1 MMLCVVGVKA
11 QPIVNADFSS
21 LDGWTPV
28 ASEGFHNEG
37 NGLIGTFKVHSLFAA
52 ATVDNKHLATDYC
65 IGMEARW
72 QGNYSSFTQE
82 TAALPAGD
90 YTLQFDVENVNTA
103 TKKASY
109 ENRFTVTVGE
119 TVTTDTY
126 TEWMDGGSSW
136 TTHSIKFSVAETA
149 KATISLGYG
158 TGSNNF
164 AQEVTPVLYISNL
177 KLMNATE
184 ADEAAVAAN
193 TELVAGATVDNPIY
207 APFIVNGTFDSNID
221 GWSRTGAF
229 QNNKLANNQQG
240 DFTGNFYENWNGVA
254 LANKMYQVVENI
266 PNGVYKLY
274 IAAFVNTLAENNT
287 CQNVFAN
294 NDKKYLTTGEP
305 TMYEI
310 YTRVQN
316 NQLEVGL
323 EQTEAV
329 ANWMGI
335 DNVTLYY
342 YGENCTT
349 AEAANADQGKEP
361 LFTYQKY
368 VVQNVA
374 SKMCWGAGNDWGTRA
389 SLVKHPEY
397 LKLVPQKDGTY
408 FIESQVNNGNNTY
421 YFNGDYMDGG
431 SPIKLIVK
439 RLPEPLGT
447 RGDGTTVYGY
457 TISNGRSYYGYD
469 GSSTIL
475 GKNLEADSENA
486 VWVILSLA
494 DAKAVLSDATEDE
507 PMDATILI
515 EDHDFG
521 RNNRYADRWT
531 MEADN
536 QNMSGG
542 NNINNCAESF
552 HSPFTLSQKLAD
564 APKGV
569 YALTA
574 QGFYRQDKDANETE
588 VTEDVPVFYAN
599 GETMAFPVMTGTE
612 NNMSAASVSFTNGL
626 YTIDPIFVEVTEN
639 GELTIGAKG
648 TASFQWVIFDNFV
661 LTYYGPDA
669 SLLRIKNAALVK
681 DMEEWVEKVNA
692 ISANVPVQA
701 VKDLI
706 EAAVAKA
713 NSAATIDDLNEA
725 IDLLKAAYEK
735 AEASIAAAPALAGM
749 ENVMNSTNVY
759 TAEAYATYKGIY
771 DTWKAKYEAGELT
784 KADVIENPETT
795 LGWHAENQVD
805 DLLMSAWDA
814 EPMAWDDYYINTWST
829 EGEGDGTNFKVP
841 FFEYFVPSG
850 ETLAQKTLTATLNN
864 MEDGVYTVTAWV
876 RIRVKDGVEAP
887 AKGITLLVNDGEAVD
902 VTAGEKVG
910 NTRFYLKEFTA
921 TGIVKKT
928 GVLKIQFNVAEDNNI
943 SWLSFKNVKYTSVP
957 LPEPVPVVVP
967 EDLVAED
974 YALVAKDAEDKD
986 VTGSVMIGFKDNDVY
1001 FQGFSTLLPQTWVKG
1016 TLSEDG
1022 KTVTVDPDQFM
1033 GKENDTKEL
1042 YFNYEGEAV
1051 AFAYNA
1057 ETGVLS
1063 TEQVIKINNDE
1074 EQFGYY
1080 ANTVLTNKAIA
1091 AEMAAKAAA
1100 EAKVVELKA
1109 AVEPLAISE
1118 EAKAYEAENVKTA
1131 VATAE
1136 QAIADANTAIS
1147 AVEALIAEGKLA
1159 TDNAEALATAIA
1171 AAEEAIETA
1180 KTAIAT
1186 AETTYV
1192 EQKAADEEA
1201 AAKTAAE
1208 TKLAALK
1215 TAAEALVISAEAKA
1229 YEAENVQTAVAT
1241 AEQAIADANTA
1252 IAAVEALIAEGKLAT
1267 ENKEALATA
1276 IADAESKIA
1285 DAQTAIA
1292 TAEQTYLDQLLIDDA
1307 EAAEAAAKTA
1317 AETKLAEL
1325 KTTAE
1330 ALAISEEAKAYEAE
1344 NVQTAVATAEQAIA
1358 DANTAIAAVE
1368 TVIAEGKLATDN
1380 KEALATAI
1388 ATAEQAIADAQT
1400 AIQLAEEAYVM
1411 QKAADEAAAAEAAA
1425 KEAADAKVVDLKTA
1439 AEALA
1444 ISEEAK
1450 AYEAENV
1457 QAKVATAEQ
1466 AIADANTAIA
1476 TVEAVIAEGKLA
1488 TDNKE
1493 ALATAIAT
1501 AEQAI
1506 AAAQTAIA
1514 TAEQTYVF
1522 QKAAD
1527 EAAAA
1532 LAAAKEALQDAIIA
1546 AKAVDTE
1553 GMTDESVQALVDA
1566 IAAAE
1571 AALADENATVESLNA
1586 AKADLEAAVA
1596 GLEEKTLVPVTPPA
1610 DMALE
1615 DYTFSAI
1622 YRSSSGSA
1630 AEERV
1635 VKVGFDGDDVY
1646 VSGLSYYLENDS
1658 WVKGK
1663 LNADKTA
1670 VTFASP
1676 QMYGTFMEQYDL
1688 YFIINN
1694 YVSDED
1700 DTYPTTYEV
1709 GFDAETGNFTFPS
1722 SCYLLEGSEPVNAF
1736 ECYGYYYDI
1745 SLTKGL
1751 PENPEPVVVPEDLVA
1766 EEYTMTALDAEG
1778 QPVNRPLMV
1787 GFKDGD
1793 VYFQGFGYYLPEAW
1807 VKGTLSADG
1816 TTVTLEPKQYL
1827 GTYYDMYDMF
1837 LNYNGSPMVFAYDA
1851 EAGNFSTED
1860 VMRIDNAQYFFE
1872 EYKNVVITKVVEVA
1886 AMPANPS
1893 IMQIVNGEYGSY
1905 VLFDVPTV
1913 DVEGNGLLAS
1923 KLSYQFFVEDSVGVN
1938 NWEVKELVFTTDLYT
1953 RLTEDM
1959 TVIPYGFTENYDFYS
1974 DAVYLNM
1981 PIDSWY
1987 RIGIKSIYT
1996 GGGETH
2002 ETEIQWLT
2010 LKEKE
2015 IIDGIN
2021 DIFADKNAIIYNM
2034 SGQKLDKARKGLHI
2048 INGRKVV
2055 VKNKR

>member
-126 TEWMDGGSSW
+126 TEWMVGGSSW

-164 AQEVTPVLYISNL
+164 AQEDTPVLYISNL

-207 APFIVNGTFDSNID
+207 APFIVNGTFDSNIN
-221 GWSRTGAF
+221 GWSRTGTF
-229 QNNKLANNQQG
+229 SNNKLANNQQG

-274 IAAFVNTLAENNT
+274 IAAFVNTLADPNT
-287 CQNVFAN
+287 SQYVFAN

-305 TMYEI
+305 TLYEI
-310 YTRVQN
+310 YTQVQN

-408 FIESQVNNGNNTY
+408 FIESQVNNGNNSY

-515 EDHDFG
+515 EDYDFG

-542 NNINNCAESF
+542 NNTNNCAESF
-552 HSPFTLSQKLAD
+552 HSQFTLSQTLAD

-574 QGFYRQDKDANETE
+574 QGFYRQDKDGETE
-588 VTEDVPVFYAN
+588 VTEDAPVFYAN

-612 NNMSAASVSFTNGL
+612 NDMSAASVSFTNGL

-706 EAAVAKA
+706 EVAVAKA

-735 AEASIAAAPALAGM
+735 AEASFAAAPALAGM

-759 TAEAYATYKGIY
+759 TAEAYATYKVIY

-795 LGWHAENQVD
+795 LGWRTENLVD

-910 NTRFYLKEFTA
+910 NTQFYLKEFTA

-1001 FQGFSTLLPQTWVKG
+1001 FQGFSTQLPQTWVKG

-1033 GKENDTKEL
+1033 GKENGTKEI

-1051 AFAYNA
+1051 SFAYNA
-1057 ETGVLS
+1057 EMGVLS

-1109 AVEPLAISE
+1109 AAEPLAISE

-1136 QAIADANTAIS
+1136 QAIADANTAIA
-1147 AVEALIAEGKLA
+1147 AVEAVIAEGKLA
-1159 TDNAEALATAIA
+1159 TENKEALATAIA

-1186 AETTYV
+1186 AEQTYTD
-1192 EQKAADEEA
+1192 QKAADEET

-1276 IADAESKIA
+1276 IADAEAKIA
-1285 DAQTAIA
+1285 DAKTAIA

-1307 EAAEAAAKTA
+1307 EAAEAAAKAA
-1317 AETKLAEL
+1317 AETKVAEL

-1330 ALAISEEAKAYEAE
+1330 ALVISEEAKAYEAE

-1368 TVIAEGKLATDN
+1368 AVIAEGKLATDN

-1411 QKAADEAAAAEAAA
+1411 QKAADEAAAA
-1425 KEAADAKVVDLKTA
+1425 
-1439 AEALA
+1439 
-1444 ISEEAK
+1444 
-1450 AYEAENV
+1450 
-1457 QAKVATAEQ
+1457 
-1466 AIADANTAIA
+1466 
-1476 TVEAVIAEGKLA
+1476 
-1488 TDNKE
+1488 
-1493 ALATAIAT
+1493 
-1501 AEQAI
+1501 
-1506 AAAQTAIA
+1506 
-1514 TAEQTYVF
+1514 
-1522 QKAAD
+1522 
-1527 EAAAA
+1527 
-1532 LAAAKEALQDAIIA
+1532 LAAAKEALQDAITA

-1553 GMTDESVQALVDA
+1553 GMTDESVQALNDA
-1566 IAAAE
+1566 ITAAE

-1722 SCYLLEGSEPVNAF
+1722 SCYLLEGSEPVNDF
-1736 ECYGYYYDI
+1736 KCYGYYYAI

-1751 PENPEPVVVPEDLVA
+1751 SEVPEPVVVPEDLVA
-1766 EEYTMTALDAEG
+1766 EEYTMTALDDEG

-1793 VYFQGFGYYLPEAW
+1793 VYFQGFGSYLPEAW

-1816 TTVTLEPKQYL
+1816 ATVTLEPKQFL

-1837 LNYNGSPMVFAYDA
+1837 FNYNGSPMVFAYDA
-1851 EAGNFSTED
+1851 EAGKFSTED

-1872 EYKNVVITKVVEVA
+1872 EYKNIVITKVVEVA

-1893 IMQIVNGEYGSY
+1893 IMQIVNGEYGNY

-2034 SGQKLDKARKGLHI
+2034 SGQKLDKVRKGLHI